1 MRFVKGACD
10 EFIKPVIS
18 LIKMEFIQTMKYAD
32 IALLRGGDND
42 VAIQLIITNLQAQL
56 KAKGYLG
63 K

>member
-1 MRFVKGACD
+1 
-10 EFIKPVIS
+10 
-18 LIKMEFIQTMKYAD
+18 MKYAD